1 MYPQAADYI
10 NVTNKTVL
18 VIGTQTPWVEAVLLS
33 KKPRKVVTLEYGY
46 YLRYI
51 AHAQLCISRPSS
63 LISEYPGFSFIRP
76 DEFRARYLD
85 GTLDTF
91 DAIFSYSSIEHSG
104 LGEF

>member
-1 MYPQAADYI
+1 MTDKI
-10 NVTNKTVL
+10 VL

-33 KKPRKVVTLEYGY
+33 KKPRKVMTLEYGH

-51 AHAQLCISRPSS
+51 ASMPLSISYLS
-63 LISEYPGFSFIRP
+63 LFISEYPGFSFIRP
-76 DEFRARYLD
+76 DEFRARFLD